1 MESILTEIEIPQ
13 SVMAETAVL
22 GCCLLEPGCIDDAA
36 AELVAD
42 DFYELRNR
50 NLFEL
55 LVKLRGNGRI
65 VDVITIFQ
73 EAKDTLGR
81 GIEDIGGVAYV
92 SSLPEQVPSAAG
104 LPTYAATVAKKS
116 KLRSLVHTAQSVL
129 SIATNKGDD
138 DDLLD
143 EAHGKLLN
151 LLATE
156 RESGLIPLKDV
167 VRDALAD
174 IEEAFTN
181 KGKVLGIPTGFPSLD
196 GITMGLKDGD
206 MIVLAGR
213 PSQGKTSLA
222 LTIAEHVAIDNGIS
236 TGFLSMEMTSRAL
249 VKRIISARAGVD
261 SHHMGGGRLGQS
273 EITQIT
279 STAAEIV
286 KAPLYID
293 QTGNLSI
300 VQLQSKARHLKY
312 RYGIKFLV
320 IDYLQLM
327 HAKADSRVQEVTKIS
342 AAIKLVARELNIPVM
357 VLSQLSRKVE
367 EQSREPAL
375 SDLRDSGAIEQ
386 DADLVALMCR
396 DKNSNRVWV
405 NIAKHRN
412 GPCGR
417 AKLEFIPHLT
427 RFQSPR
433 YEVDTT

>member
-1 MESILTEIEIPQ
+1 
-13 SVMAETAVL
+13 MAEGGVL

-36 AELVAD
+36 AELVPD

-55 LVKLRGNGRI
+55 LVKLRGDGRI

-73 EAKDTLGR
+73 EAKDTLDR
-81 GIEDIGGVAYV
+81 GVEDIGGVAYV
-92 SSLPEQVPSAAG
+92 SSLPDQVPSAAG
-104 LPTYAATVAKKS
+104 LPTYVATVAGKS

-129 SIATNKGDD
+129 SIASRKGDD
-138 DDLLD
+138 DALLD
-143 EAHGKLLN
+143 EAQGKLLN

-167 VRDALAD
+167 VRTALDD
-174 IEEAFTN
+174 IEEACTN
-181 KGKVLGIPTGFPSLD
+181 KGKVIGIPTGFPSLD
-196 GITMGLKDGD
+196 GLTTGFKNGD
-206 MIVLAGR
+206 MIVLAAR

-261 SHHMGGGRLGQS
+261 SHHMAGGRLGQS
-273 EITQIT
+273 DIKQIT
-279 STAAEIV
+279 DTAASII
-286 KAPLYID
+286 KAPLHID

-312 RYGIKFLV
+312 RHGIKFLV

-327 HAKADSRVQEVTKIS
+327 HTKADSRVQEVTKIS
-342 AAIKLVARELNIPVM
+342 AAVKLVARQLDIPVL

-367 EQSREPAL
+367 EQGREPCL

-386 DADLVALMCR
+386 DADLVALMHR
-396 DKNSNRVWV
+396 DGDSNLVWV
-405 NIAKHRN
+405 SIAKHRN

-433 YEVDTT
+433 HGVDTK